1 MKRSDIICIILNIVF
16 FSMLIYIRIHKL
28 FTDNSLIGYFL
39 ISVFFLGGVFMAFI
53 MPKMSQAKQQRCTD
67 TVIGM
72 IVDVR
77 STGGGGAG
85 NERSYSPVFEYE
97 YCGRRYVKESS
108 FGLQQKP
115 VVGSNVE
122 LKINPKNPSQFYA
135 VEWDSSAGCTFKVL
149 GYWFIG
155 FTILPLIYLIVEHI
169 K

>member
-1 MKRSDIICIILNIVF
+1 
-16 FSMLIYIRIHKL
+16 
-28 FTDNSLIGYFL
+28 
-39 ISVFFLGGVFMAFI
+39 
-53 MPKMSQAKQQRCTD
+53 MSQAKQQRCTD
-67 TVIGM
+67 TVTGM
-72 IVDVR
+72 IVDVKMH
-77 STGGGGAG
+77 TGGED